1 MFLGG
6 LRVQE
11 IERAIVELMNKTLLP
26 KFEIL
31 DCTIRDGGYVNNWEF
46 DKKLVR
52 EVYRALSKSGVELVE
67 IGFRGTEKHF
77 DRNKYGLWRFSS
89 EEDIREVTNNITGAK
104 LSLMADYGKVELDDF
119 CDANDG
125 VVDLVRIAVHK
136 DNLKG
141 AIDLLGQIKEK
152 GYEVSL
158 NVMGYANYSENER
171 KNLLDLLKNVV
182 LDYVYIAD
190 SYGSL
195 FPDQIRSIFEPIL
208 GIPNIKVGFHPH
220 NSLQMAFANALEA
233 IRCGVHIIDSTI
245 YGMGRAAGNIP
256 TEVLISYLEKENKEK
271 YNSVPVLNIIDRF
284 FVSLKQEN
292 NWGYQLPAM
301 LSGIFKCHPSYA
313 KALIDSRE
321 YTIEDI
327 WKAMEYIEKRDS
339 VGFSKELLN
348 ELVNEG
354 VMGGLENLI
363 KKVSP
368 QNTSPNKL
376 FETRNTDINNI
387 TIDRIKECDYKVS
400 YVNRYST
407 RDILVIA
414 NGPSLQAYKS
424 QINEFINSYEPIIL
438 GANYLGGLFKPHYHA
453 FNNKRRFIKY
463 IDSVA
468 PESKLILGQYMP
480 DELVREY
487 TDRDF
492 EKIYYRDVINSDF
505 GINNGVITTNCRT
518 ISVLLLGVAIVMGAK
533 RIFCAGMD
541 GYMGEDSMRN
551 LHFYNEED
559 GNPDKK
565 MIIEIHRWC
574 GMFIKQIDGYLS
586 DNGMEGVH
594 ILTPTSYK
602 SFYKG
607 VENYI

>member
-119 CDANDG
+119 CDANDS